1 MGRRKITNIFLF
13 LPRVRGFFVQTV
25 AFCRILEYNERGF
38 RGKGCGKIK
47 SRAVRRVGGF
57 MVLNS
62 ELRANARKQLGGGIF
77 KTPWLMMLL
86 VGLILSV
93 VSGVSGAVYI
103 GPILLAGAIEYALV
117 RITVKRAVTEQDV
130 DFGDLIVGFKE
141 NFGQVFLLGFLKGL
155 FTALW
160 SLLFVIP
167 GIVKFYAYGM
177 ATYLQQKEPG
187 KDWKVCLDESQA
199 MMKGHKGQL
208 FCLDLSFIGWYIVGA
223 ICFGVGVF
231 FVIPYHAMA
240 RANFYL
246 ALDAEKNPQTA
257 SV

>member
-1 MGRRKITNIFLF
+1 
-13 LPRVRGFFVQTV
+13 
-25 AFCRILEYNERGF
+25 
-38 RGKGCGKIK
+38 
-47 SRAVRRVGGF
+47 
-57 MVLNS
+57 MVFNS

-93 VSGVSGAVYI
+93 VSGASAAIYV
-103 GPILLAGAIEYALV
+103 GPILLAGAIDYALV
-117 RITVKRAVTEQDV
+117 RITVKRAVTEQEV

-223 ICFGVGVF
+223 ICFGIGVF
-231 FVIPYHAMA
+231 FVIPYHTMA